1 MPVTYGHYPY
11 TEPIMAIAREN
22 SRKVDRLEL
31 RLEPANRRLLDEAA
45 AASSMSTSAFVL
57 THATQAAREV
67 LADRTT
73 FVLPDDRWD
82 AFVELL
88 EREERPM
95 PGLAAFLAR
104 PSVLDEE

>member
-1 MPVTYGHYPY
+1 MYGHYPY
-11 TEPIMAIAREN
+11 MDVLTVTLARGTG
-22 SRKVDRLEL
+22 RKEDRLEL

-45 AASSMSTSAFVL
+45 AAAAMSTSAFVL
-57 THATQAAREV
+57 THATEAARAV

-82 AFVELL
+82 AFIQVLG
-88 EREERPM
+88 REEQPM

-104 PSVLDEE
+104 PSVFDEE